1 MLFLRDQQPL
11 VASALIFV
19 VFPIRQ
25 PLTLEL
31 SFENGNYDL
40 SGFLFEK
47 VIGTAGN
54 FTILFMMV
62 SAFGMCCGYYEK
74 FKAGTINIEAFYKR
88 RYEKLWPFFA
98 LLCILDSALNTV
110 FNHEEKTDQYLC
122 RFGKVEIGNNVYVG
136 ADAIINYG
144 VTIGDNCIVAAG
156 AIVTK
161 DVPSGSIVGGVPA
174 RVIGTYESAKEKARA
189 FSTPFLEK
197 RLREPCTVEE
207 MLHVQ

>member
-1 MLFLRDQQPL
+1 MFGAVGENCYFQSNILPAEPFLVYLHDN
-11 VASALIFV
+11 VAISAGVRIV
-19 VFPIRQ
+19 
-25 PLTLEL
+25 TH
-31 SFENGNYDL
+31 
-40 SGFLFEK
+40 
-47 VIGTAGN
+47 
-54 FTILFMMV
+54 
-62 SAFGMCCGYYEK
+62 
-74 FKAGTINIEAFYKR
+74 
-88 RYEKLWPFFA
+88 
-98 LLCILDSALNTV
+98 SALNTV

-189 FSTPFLEK
+189 FSAPFLEK
-197 RLREPCTVEE
+197 GLREPCTVEE
-207 MLHVQ
+207 MIHVL

>member
-1 MLFLRDQQPL
+1 M
-11 VASALIFV
+11 
-19 VFPIRQ
+19 
-25 PLTLEL
+25 
-31 SFENGNYDL
+31 
-40 SGFLFEK
+40 
-47 VIGTAGN
+47 
-54 FTILFMMV
+54 
-62 SAFGMCCGYYEK
+62 
-74 FKAGTINIEAFYKR
+74 
-88 RYEKLWPFFA
+88 
-98 LLCILDSALNTV
+98 NTEI
-110 FNHEEKTDQYLC
+110 NHEEKTNQYLC

-189 FSTPFLEK
+189 FSAPFLEK
-197 RLREPCTVEE
+197 GLREPCTVEE

>member
-1 MLFLRDQQPL
+1 MLTIRDGWKKMAYIKKHGMFGAVGENCYFQSNILPAEPFLVYLHDN
-11 VASALIFV
+11 VAISAGVRIV
-19 VFPIRQ
+19 
-25 PLTLEL
+25 TH
-31 SFENGNYDL
+31 
-40 SGFLFEK
+40 
-47 VIGTAGN
+47 
-54 FTILFMMV
+54 
-62 SAFGMCCGYYEK
+62 
-74 FKAGTINIEAFYKR
+74 
-88 RYEKLWPFFA
+88 
-98 LLCILDSALNTV
+98 SALNTV

>member
-1 MLFLRDQQPL
+1 MGLYK
-11 VASALIFV
+11 V
-19 VFPIRQ
+19 
-25 PLTLEL
+25 
-31 SFENGNYDL
+31 YD
-40 SGFLFEK
+40 
-47 VIGTAGN
+47 
-54 FTILFMMV
+54 
-62 SAFGMCCGYYEK
+62 K
-74 FKAGTINIEAFYKR
+74 FR
-88 RYEKLWPFFA
+88 RYWRQIHMLTIRDGWKKMAYIKKHGMFGEVGENCYFQSNILPAEPFLVYLHDNVA
-98 LLCILDSALNTV
+98 ISAGVRIVTHSALNTV

-189 FSTPFLEK
+189 FSAPFLEK
-197 RLREPCTVEE
+197 GLREPCTVEE